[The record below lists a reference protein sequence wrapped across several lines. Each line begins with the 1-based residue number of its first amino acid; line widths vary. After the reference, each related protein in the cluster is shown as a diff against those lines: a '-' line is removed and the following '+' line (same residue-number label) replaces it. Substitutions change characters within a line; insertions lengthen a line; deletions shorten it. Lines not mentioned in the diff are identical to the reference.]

1 MAVHLRRPAFI
12 EGTQCVELMRNLF
25 ITQGVVEPVIQIQEL
40 WDGQWNVASA
50 NVSFKQTSTESHQPK
65 KSQLPIKSNANIL
78 GLGFYPVIINK
89 DQFRIRTY
97 LSKIPLD
104 KAKNREKQIHL
115 RNISLSQLEFLTRDS
130 FTHKKKENEI
140 TMESWHYVGVKR
152 YGLISETSVR
162 FCLRQVSIG
171 TVLNRTQVS
180 ESRR

>member
-1 MAVHLRRPAFI
+1 MCGVNEKFIYYTRRSRTCNTDSGI
-12 EGTQCVELMRNLF
+12 VRWTRNA
-25 ITQGVVEPVIQIQEL
+25 
-40 WDGQWNVASA
+40 ASA
-50 NVSFKQTSTESHQPK
+50 NVSFKQTSIEYHQPK

-115 RNISLSQLEFLTRDS
+115 RNISLSQLEFLTKDS
-130 FTHKKKENEI
+130 FTHKKRKMKSPWNPI
-140 TMESWHYVGVKR
+140 CDYVGVKR

-162 FCLRQVSIG
+162 FCLRQVSVG

>member
-40 WDGQWNVASA
+40 WDGQWNAASA

-130 FTHKKKENEI
+130 FTHKKRKMKSPWNPDI
-140 TMESWHYVGVKR
+140 M
-152 YGLISETSVR
+152 L
-162 FCLRQVSIG
+162 VSNG
-171 TVLNRTQVS
+171 TIWFRKLASDFVS
-180 ESRR
+180 AKFLSAPS

>member
-12 EGTQCVELMRNLF
+12 EGTQRVELMRNIYYKWLSRTCNTDSG
-25 ITQGVVEPVIQIQEL
+25 IVRWTR
-40 WDGQWNVASA
+40 NAASA
-50 NVSFKQTSTESHQPK
+50 NVSFKQTSTEYHQPK

-140 TMESWHYVGVKR
+140 TTESY
-152 YGLISETSVR
+152 
-162 FCLRQVSIG
+162 F
-171 TVLNRTQVS
+171 
-180 ESRR
+180 